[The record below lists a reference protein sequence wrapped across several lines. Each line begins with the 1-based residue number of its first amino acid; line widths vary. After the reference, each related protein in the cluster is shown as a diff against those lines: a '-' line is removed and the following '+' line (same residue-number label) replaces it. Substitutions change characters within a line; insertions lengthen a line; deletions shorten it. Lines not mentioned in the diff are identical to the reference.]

1 MYQCLQAESGP
12 PDQAPIPYP
21 LFNLRTLVY
30 QKAERAVVYDQTYYN
45 WVKRASIRYMAN
57 NSFGSRLEP
66 LRNGTV
72 SESIVRLITDALVS
86 GELGPGDQLPTETE
100 FAEKLEVG
108 RNSVREAIKVLR
120 ANGIVEIRRGSGMF
134 ITESTSPSMLEPLIL
149 NLAIQQ
155 RPSHELI
162 ELRIA
167 LETAAAEL
175 IIEKASESAVTRLA
189 EANDALLEEAE
200 KPNHDPHALRNLDI
214 RFHETLYSVSGNEL
228 LAKIGQAVYSLFRA
242 SIEQTVEADP
252 RLAYKNH
259 RLVIEAIKTRDAELL
274 RKRMKDSLSFWTAY
288 VSEHYGQKQ

>member
-1 MYQCLQAESGP
+1 
-12 PDQAPIPYP
+12 
-21 LFNLRTLVY
+21 
-30 QKAERAVVYDQTYYN
+30 
-45 WVKRASIRYMAN
+45 MAN
-57 NSFGSRLEP
+57 TSFGSRLEP

-72 SESIVRLITDALVS
+72 SESIVRIITDALVA
-86 GELGPGDQLPTETE
+86 GELKPGDQLPTEKE
-100 FAEKLEVG
+100 FAEKFEVG

-175 IIEKASESAVTRLA
+175 IIEKASDTAIMRLV
-189 EANDALLEEAE
+189 EANDALLNEAE
-200 KPNHDPHALRNLDI
+200 KVDHDSHALRDLDI

-228 LAKIGQAVYSLFRA
+228 LAKIGQAVYALFRA

-252 RLAYKNH
+252 KLAYKNH
-259 RLVIEAIKTRDAELL
+259 RLVIEAIRSRDTESL
-274 RKRMKDSLSFWTAY
+274 RRRMKGSLAFWTAH
-288 VSEHYGQKQ
+288 VSEHHSQAK